1 MAFFFRFQNNVI
13 KKYTSIF
20 PERPK
25 GTSIEDELEKKDRK
39 SIAEHYGWL
48 YTFKELADTS
58 VLQITGDKRITDLN
72 IIFAFNYLSMLTEI
86 SLEKQQKQKQIKP
99 K

>member
-1 MAFFFRFQNNVI
+1 
-13 KKYTSIF
+13 
-20 PERPK
+20 
-25 GTSIEDELEKKDRK
+25 LEEKDRK

-48 YTFKELADTS
+48 YTLKELADTS
-58 VLQITGDKRITDLN
+58 VLQITGDQRITDLN

-86 SLEKQQKQKQIKP
+86 ELEKQQKQKQIKP